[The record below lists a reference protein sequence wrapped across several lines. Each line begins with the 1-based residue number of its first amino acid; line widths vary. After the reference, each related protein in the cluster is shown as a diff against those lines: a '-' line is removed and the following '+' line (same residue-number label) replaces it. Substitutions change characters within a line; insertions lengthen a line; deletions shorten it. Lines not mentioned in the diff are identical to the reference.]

1 MPGVL
6 SSYRGSLPFVFSVD
20 GRKLG
25 PGHDAPTVSE
35 VARGLGKLCRF
46 AGQCRVFWPV
56 LLHSMVVADLVS
68 GDIELYALLHDA
80 AEVVFSDT
88 PTPFKPAFFEPREH
102 AVLRQLFEDLGVPQP
117 TQEIWDRVKVADRA
131 ALAGEATVIGPR
143 ALAEWLGDSDEAA
156 ELRISAYLR
165 TYEPND
171 YLTEGRAIVD
181 FESRVRWAV
190 RRLKVPA

>member
-6 SSYRGSLPFVFSVD
+6 SSYRGTLPFIFSVD

-35 VARGLGKLCRF
+35 IARGLGKICRF
-46 AGQCRVFWPV
+46 AGNCRVFWPV
-56 LLHSMVVADLVS
+56 LLHSMVVADLVDD
-68 GDIELYALLHDA
+68 DIELYALLHDA

-88 PTPFKPAFFEPREH
+88 PTPFKPAFFVPREH
-102 AVLRQLFEDLGVPQP
+102 AVLHQLFEDLGVPQP

-143 ALAEWLGDSDEAA
+143 ALAEWLGDSDESA
-156 ELRISAYLR
+156 EILISYYLE
-165 TYEPND
+165 YYQPND

-181 FESRVRWAV
+181 FESRVRAAV
-190 RRLKVPA
+190 RYLKGN